1 MKKCRFQIPVLLV
14 LLAIS
19 GFAKAQDYFYQK
31 PDKQKQGVEKEG
43 TVKIYQDSRVDT
55 LVARHIRYNQ
65 AHQEMDGY
73 RIQIFFDAG
82 NNSLSRAQ
90 RVVDEFMTLYPSD
103 TAYISFSEPYYKVRV
118 GDFRTRLE
126 AQGYQQRIQRDF
138 PNAFVIKDK
147 IRFPKLE
154 E

>member
-1 MKKCRFQIPVLLV
+1 MKNRQLLFIT
-14 LLAIS
+14 LF
-19 GFAKAQDYFYQK
+19 FALMAVTNIQAQDYFYQK
-31 PDKQKQGVEKEG
+31 LDKPQNKPTTEG
-43 TVKIYQDSRVDT
+43 NVRIYQDCRVDT
-55 LVARHIRYNQ
+55 IVARHIRYNM
-65 AHQEMDGY
+65 AHPEIDGY

-90 RVVDEFMTLYPSD
+90 RVSEEFMALYPTD

-118 GDFRTRLE
+118 GDFRTRIE
-126 AQGYQQRIQRDF
+126 AQGYQQQIMGDF

>member
-1 MKKCRFQIPVLLV
+1 MALLV

-19 GFAKAQDYFYQK
+19 DFVEAQDYFYQK
-31 PDKQKQGVEKEG
+31 SDKHKGNIEKEG
-43 TVKIYQDSRVDT
+43 SVKIYQDSRVDSI
-55 LVARHIRYNQ
+55 VAWHIRYNQ
-65 AHQEMDGY
+65 IHQEMDGY

-90 RVVDEFMTLYPSD
+90 RVSEEFMTLYPTD

-147 IRFPKLE
+147 IRFPRLE

>member
-1 MKKCRFQIPVLLV
+1 MKNRQALFLV
-14 LLAIS
+14 LFCALL
-19 GFAKAQDYFYQK
+19 FASNIQAQDYFYQK
-31 PDKQKQGVEKEG
+31 LDKPQNKPSAEG
-43 TVKIYQDSRVDT
+43 NVIIHQDSRVDT
-55 LVARHIRYNQ
+55 IIARHIQYNMT
-65 AHQEMDGY
+65 HQEMDGY

-82 NNSLSRAQ
+82 NNSLSSAQ
-90 RVVDEFMTLYPSD
+90 RVVEEFMMLYPTD

-118 GDFRTRLE
+118 GDFRSRLE
-126 AQGYQQRIQRDF
+126 AQGYQQKIMGDF